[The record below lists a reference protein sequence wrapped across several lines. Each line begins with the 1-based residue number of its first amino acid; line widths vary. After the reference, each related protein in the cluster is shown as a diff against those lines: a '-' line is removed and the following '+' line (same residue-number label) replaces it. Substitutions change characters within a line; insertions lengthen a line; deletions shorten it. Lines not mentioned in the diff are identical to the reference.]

1 MNEIE
6 ITEQTVF
13 PRREVEAVKGED
25 LMQEKQKGK

>member
-13 PRREVEAVKGED
+13 PKSELEAMKGEE